1 MSEITTKITKLP
13 KVAGRFSTDFIE
25 TANKFLN
32 QLPTICVEMN
42 NFATQVNDTHNDINH
57 LRNQT
62 QDYKNAAYGY
72 KTDAEKARNDI
83 KSYVIPTNTTY
94 SQDALDK
101 NFDEMLQSQ
110 VAQQFY
116 VSFSS
121 QYPDFVRADIDYTI
135 NSVVTYKQSP
145 IIPDATKDNNPLN
158 KGQLLTEI
166 KNIDGAGSGIDA
178 DLIRG
183 LPGDFTGDLNSNG
196 YQKLPSGLIIQW
208 GSQSQTTDSNG
219 NATYTLPTA
228 FPNACFSVNCVSDSS
243 DCTNF
248 GVTQLNVSSFTVATK
263 NADGSARGNTSTGC
277 RFIAI
282 GY

>member
-1 MSEITTKITKLP
+1 MAEITTKITTLP
-13 KVAGRFSTDFIE
+13 RVAGRFDTDFIE
-25 TANKFLN
+25 TADKFLN
-32 QLPTICVEMN
+32 QLPNTCVEMN
-42 NFATQVNDTHNDINH
+42 NYATQANEVKYDMND
-57 LRNQT
+57 LRNQA

-83 KSYVIPTNTTY
+83 KSYVIPTNATY

-101 NFDEMLQSQ
+101 SFDEMLQSQ

-121 QYPDFVRADIDYTI
+121 QYPDFVRGDIDYTI
-135 NSVVTYKQSP
+135 NSVITYKQSP
-145 IIPDATKDNNPLN
+145 IIPDATKDNNPLS
-158 KGQLLTEI
+158 KGQLLSEI
-166 KNIDGAGSGIDA
+166 KNVDGSGSGIDT

-183 LPGDFTGDLNSNG
+183 LPGDFTGNLSGNG

-208 GSQSQTTDSNG
+208 GSQSQTTDSNS
-219 NATYTLPTA
+219 NATYTFPAA

-243 DCTNF
+243 GCINF
-248 GVTQLNVSSFTVATK
+248 GVTQLSVSSFTVATK
-263 NADGSARGNTSTGC
+263 NADGSARDNTDTGC